1 MKMRLIILWFLF
13 GSWAAALSQNKTDAA
28 GRKQG
33 AWIKYQS
40 DGTTPLY
47 TGNFKDDIPVGEFIY
62 YYPNGKVKSIVQHET
77 KYRTYV
83 WFYFENEA
91 IMSEGQYLNMQ
102 KDSLWKT
109 YNTQGF
115 LVSTEYYKNNRLNG
129 EKSIY
134 YLQNQLER
142 GELKIAQLDTY
153 KDSVLHGPHTA
164 YFSSG
169 KMKENGRYENG
180 LKVGIWET
188 YHPEGT
194 VASRL
199 KYRKGKA
206 YGYCI
211 AYDENG
217 TELYRSYWLDG
228 KSLKGEDLKKYFQQC
243 EKNGVT
249 PEE

>member
-1 MKMRLIILWFLF
+1 MKTLLMLVLFLL
-13 GSWAAALSQNKTDAA
+13 GVNWSVLCQNKTDAA

-33 AWIKYQS
+33 PWIKYQS

-47 TGNFKDDIPVGEFIY
+47 TGTFKDDIPVGEFRY
-62 YYPNGKVKSIVQHET
+62 FYPNGKVKSIVQHES
-77 KYRTYV
+77 KIRTYV
-83 WFYFENEA
+83 WFYFENEQM
-91 IMSEGQYLNMQ
+91 MSEGQYIQMQ

-109 YNTQGF
+109 YNNQGF

-129 EKSIY
+129 EKRIY

-153 KDSVLHGPHTA
+153 KDSVLHGPHST

-169 KMKENGRYENG
+169 KLKENGRYENG
-180 LKVGIWET
+180 LKVGVWET
-188 YHPEGT
+188 YHPEGQ
-194 VASRL
+194 VATRL

-217 TELYRSYWLDG
+217 AEMYRSYWLDG